1 MDKKFSFSGI
11 ASNPASGINNIDLNV
26 AGADGSGMSSD
37 SSGVT
42 KKEMIALLRK
52 VVQSENETLKE
63 YKTDLE
69 EIIERITRPE
79 YKKRVSQIITA
90 IDMAQDP
97 RKRTKDPSTGE
108 YDPTAQQLAE
118 RMMSKLSHLE
128 HEEQHNNHHTA
139 GTKTMSFNNREAQV
153 KKKKKTRGNPFRV
166 LMGKVGKLLDHG
178 IEKKD
183 IVRYLAKQKFWG
195 NETIERAVDIVRD
208 YNKKKKKDTDKF
220 KETTDKEASSDKRTV
235 VAALDYDRQ
244 PDFHKKSTGEL
255 IYRACFLLDVL
266 ETDKDTVQPLDKPT
280 VGKKEAKAELALVKK
295 ALVDRGL
302 DQEELL
308 LLGIGK

>member
-42 KKEMIALLRK
+42 KKEMISLLQK
-52 VVQSENETLKE
+52 IVHAENDTLKE
-63 YKTDLE
+63 FKSDLE

-79 YKKRVSQIITA
+79 YKKRVSQMITA

-97 RKRTKDPSTGE
+97 RKRTKDPSTGQ
-108 YDPTAQQLAE
+108 YDPTAQELAS
-118 RMMSKLSHLE
+118 RMMRKLSHLE
-128 HEEQHNNHHTA
+128 NEEEHKNQHTA
-139 GTKTMSFNNREAQV
+139 GNKAMSFNNREAQV

-208 YNKKKKKDTDKF
+208 YNKKKKNDSED
-220 KETTDKEASSDKRTV
+220 DKEVKEEKKDKKASTEVNVKT
-235 VAALDYDRQ
+235 AGLDYDAK
-244 PDFHKKSTGEL
+244 PDVEKESTATLISRAFYLDDLLADKNAASKETASTELKKIKTELKKRGESL
-255 IYRACFLLDVL
+255 EDLD
-266 ETDKDTVQPLDKPT
+266 
-280 VGKKEAKAELALVKK
+280 
-295 ALVDRGL
+295 
-302 DQEELL
+302 
-308 LLGIGK
+308 LG